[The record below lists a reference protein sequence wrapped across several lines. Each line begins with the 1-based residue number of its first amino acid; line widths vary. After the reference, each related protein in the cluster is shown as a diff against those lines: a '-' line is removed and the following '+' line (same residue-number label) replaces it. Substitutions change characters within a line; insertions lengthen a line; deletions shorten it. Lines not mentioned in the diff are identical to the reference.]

1 MHIAFRNWTIDLDD
15 VSLARGH
22 RDIGQQSAGPLT
34 NEDPTVG
41 AGVGLHWNGA
51 LPEMIKNWITTLQR
65 ENERGRG
72 TVGVGNSMP
81 NESYPNTNAGIE
93 CLVASSSLCRLIV
106 LRLTRILTMLIYFS
120 ESDVLIEL
128 GALTS
133 SFPVRNVTVHH
144 LKHHNQDLLLETT
157 KQRTLIRFALLPE
170 LPSCFDR

>member
-1 MHIAFRNWTIDLDD
+1 MRIAFRNWTIDLDD

-22 RDIGQQSAGPLT
+22 QDIDQQSAGPST

-41 AGVGLHWNGA
+41 AGVGRLHWNGA

-72 TVGVGNSMP
+72 TAGVGNLML

-106 LRLTRILTMLIYFS
+106 LRLIRILTMLIYFS
-120 ESDVLIEL
+120 ESDVLVEL

-133 SFPVRNVTVHH
+133 RFPVRNVTVHH
-144 LKHHNQDLLLETT
+144 LK
-157 KQRTLIRFALLPE
+157 
-170 LPSCFDR
+170 PS